1 MENHQAYCGGYKFSK
16 VLIITWNTQFYH
28 WQQMLSVA
36 WSDGLTLFIFGKM
49 SASYPGLNSHIVCLL
64 ATLSIKNGI
73 PWEKK
78 AKHFLNNHHTS
89 EYRSTLYF
97 LIISSIQLLSHVQ
110 PHGLQHSWLPCPSPT
125 PRACSDSYV
134 HQVGDAIQPSHPL
147 SFHSPPALSLSQH
160 QGLFQWVSS
169 LYQVAKVLEL
179 QLQHLPMN
187 IQDWSPCKGTL
198 KSLLQQRS
206 SNINS
211 SVLSFLY
218 SPTLTSVHWLLK
230 KA

>member
-49 SASYPGLNSHIVCLL
+49 SVSYPGLNSHIVCLL

-73 PWEKK
+73 PWGKK
-78 AKHFLNNHHTS
+78 AKHFWNNHHTS

-110 PHGLQHSWLPCPSPT
+110 PHGLQHAWLPCPSPT
-125 PRACSDSYV
+125 PRACSDLCPSSWWC
-134 HQVGDAIQPSHPL
+134 HPAIS
-147 SFHSPPALSLSQH
+147 
-160 QGLFQWVSS
+160 
-169 LYQVAKVLEL
+169 
-179 QLQHLPMN
+179 
-187 IQDWSPCKGTL
+187 
-198 KSLLQQRS
+198 
-206 SNINS
+206 S
-211 SVLSFLY
+211 SVVPFSSCPQSYPASGSFPVSQFFISGGQSIGASASASSSEY
-218 SPTLTSVHWLLK
+218 SGLISFRMD
-230 KA
+230 